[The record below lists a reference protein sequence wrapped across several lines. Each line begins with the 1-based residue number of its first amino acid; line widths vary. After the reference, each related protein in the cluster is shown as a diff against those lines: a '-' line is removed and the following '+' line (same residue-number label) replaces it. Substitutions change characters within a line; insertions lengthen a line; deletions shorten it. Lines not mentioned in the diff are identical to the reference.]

1 MNCPKCSGSTRVT
14 SINRKKPEQIRRYRK
29 CTACNYTFVTEQG
42 PEVIAE
48 RKQCLHRRGENNA
61 NAKLT
66 DAVVIEMR
74 QYAAEGASSFEC
86 GLVWDVSQKVAWNAI
101 VGRTWKHVPMPITV
115 NEEQPTIS

>member
-1 MNCPKCSGSTRVT
+1 MYCPKCSGQTRISST
-14 SINRKKPEQIRRYRK
+14 NRKQPDQIRRYRK
-29 CTACNYTFVTEQG
+29 CTVCDHTFVTTQP

-48 RKQCLHRRGENNA
+48 RKQCFHLKGEKHP

-66 DAVVIEMR
+66 NAKVIEMR

-101 VGRTWKHVPMPITV
+101 VGRTWNHVL
-115 NEEQPTIS
+115 